1 MSKAA
6 IDTFLPADSRHDA
19 ENETSKG
26 QKKYLRGIIMNNL
39 GGEYAVSESLEIKPD
54 ADENHPIVKMYTEIG
69 KKMETNKNKGT
80 FHLGEV
86 LKFLSKPPY
95 GLYTNMVNM
104 AAMGFLMRPFVGI
117 LYEAGTGKPL
127 EKEMM
132 RDKISSLF
140 QYWKNGADSDKLE
153 VRFGTDEE
161 KELIDILKDVF
172 ELQDV
177 DSLNN
182 TRWGIRKWVNDVEY
196 PLWVFKV
203 SCDDDKTKKAV
214 DNIVW
219 LIRSIDKDINQKKI
233 KESLDLIKDARYDL
247 GLLIKREQAKG
258 LFTKWLKDIEDVSIS
273 DEDVKT
279 VVDFLNQNTQ
289 ENVALWDEEKVG
301 ALVTKWELK
310 RRTELDK
317 NKANT
322 EMDREL
328 VDILKDVFKL
338 QDVGGLTDAKLKIKE
353 WVNDVKY
360 PLWAFKVSCDD
371 DATKKGIDRI
381 VWLIKSTNSDID
393 QKDLNQSLDSLKDA
407 RHNLALLI
415 NRGQAKKL
423 FIRWLKDIENV
434 SISDEEVETVVD
446 FLNQNMQTEV
456 ASWDENEARE
466 VVKDWRLK
474 KAKELK
480 KNKANDEIE
489 NELVDILTDV
499 FKLQNVGGLTDAR
512 SKVKEW
518 VNDVKYPLWA
528 FKVSC
533 DDNASKKGIDR
544 IVWLI
549 KSTNSDIDQK
559 ELNESL
565 YSLKDASYGLGLLI
579 KREQAKEL
587 FIKWLKDV
595 ENVNISDKEV
605 ETVVDFLNQNMQT
618 EVASWDENEARGVV
632 KDWRLKE
639 KIEPKENDE
648 QVREMKRKIRNYPS
662 GRIKDL
668 LIELVD
674 RHPELCGWLEV
685 YLE

>member
-1 MSKAA
+1 M
-6 IDTFLPADSRHDA
+6 FADSRYA
-19 ENETSKG
+19 VENETSKG
-26 QKKYLRGIIMNNL
+26 QRKYLRGIINNNR
-39 GGEYAVSESLEIKPD
+39 GGEYTVSESLEIKPE
-54 ADENHPIVKMYTEIG
+54 ADENHPIVKMSTEIG
-69 KKMETNKNKGT
+69 KKMGTNKNKGF

-104 AAMGFLMRPFVGI
+104 ATMGFLMRPFVGR

-132 RDKISSLF
+132 RYKIISLF
-140 QYWKNGADSDKLE
+140 NYWQKGTDSDKLE

-161 KELIDILKDVF
+161 KELINILKDVF

-182 TRWGIRKWVNDVEY
+182 TRWGIRKWVNDVGC
-196 PLWVFKV
+196 PLWTFKV
-203 SCDDDKTKKAV
+203 SCDDDKTEKAI
-214 DNIVW
+214 DDIVG

-247 GLLIKREQAKG
+247 GLLIKRGQAKG
-258 LFTKWLKDIEDVSIS
+258 LFTKWLKDIEDVNIS
-273 DEDVKT
+273 EEDVKT
-279 VVDFLNQNTQ
+279 VVDFLSQNTQ
-289 ENVALWDEEKVG
+289 EDVASWDEEKVR

-317 NKANT
+317 KEGNT
-322 EMDREL
+322 EMEHEL

-338 QDVGGLTDAKLKIKE
+338 QNVSGLTD
-353 WVNDVKY
+353 
-360 PLWAFKVSCDD
+360 
-371 DATKKGIDRI
+371 T
-381 VWLIKSTNSDID
+381 
-393 QKDLNQSLDSLKDA
+393 
-407 RHNLALLI
+407 
-415 NRGQAKKL
+415 
-423 FIRWLKDIENV
+423 
-434 SISDEEVETVVD
+434 
-446 FLNQNMQTEV
+446 
-456 ASWDENEARE
+456 
-466 VVKDWRLK
+466 
-474 KAKELK
+474 
-480 KNKANDEIE
+480 
-489 NELVDILTDV
+489 
-499 FKLQNVGGLTDAR
+499 R

-518 VNDVKYPLWA
+518 VNDIKYPLWA

-533 DDNASKKGIDR
+533 DDNATKKGIDR
-544 IVWLI
+544 IVGLI

-565 YSLKDASYGLGLLI
+565 YYLKDVSYGLGLLI

-587 FIKWLKDV
+587 FTKWLKDI

-605 ETVVDFLNQNMQT
+605 ETVADFLNQNMQTEVASWDENKVRERVKDWRLEKAKELKKNKANADIENELVDILTDVFKLQNVSGLTDTRSKVKEWVNDIKYPLWAFKVSCDDNATKKGIDRIVGLIKSTNSDIDQKELNESLYYLKDVSYGLGLLIKREQAKELFTKWLKDIENVNISDKEVETVADFLNQNMQT

-632 KDWRLKE
+632 KDWRLK
-639 KIEPKENDE
+639 KKTEPEESDE

-674 RHPELCGWLEV
+674 IHPELCGWLEV